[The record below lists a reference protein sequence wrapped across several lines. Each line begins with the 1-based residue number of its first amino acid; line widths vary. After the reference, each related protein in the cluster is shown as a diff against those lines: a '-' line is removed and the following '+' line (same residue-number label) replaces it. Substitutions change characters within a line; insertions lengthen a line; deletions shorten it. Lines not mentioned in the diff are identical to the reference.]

1 MPPNKLPTSGLDHAI
16 EQAGALLGVEA
27 ESIAASQHSSPH
39 KEQNQA
45 SKIQK
50 ALAVIRSMQGAQPF
64 FLGGALGP
72 ALIYAL
78 SKFPDEFHWGPVED
92 PGISM
97 GAFVVLGSFAGS
109 LVVGVATKLAS
120 IVAPTPQ
127 HYWSLLEV
135 WSKYRMRRIPP
146 EQYYEHGAALDYQ
159 WIYRDI
165 DPHERPETQADF
177 VRRVVRWRTAQKMVR
192 KRGVRKGRAKTPV
205 P

>member
-1 MPPNKLPTSGLDHAI
+1 MPPNKRSTSGLDHAI

-27 ESIAASQHSSPH
+27 ESIAALQHSSPH

-45 SKIQK
+45 SKSQK

-64 FLGGALGP
+64 LVGGALGP

-109 LVVGVATKLAS
+109 IIVGVATKLAR

-127 HYWSLLEV
+127 HYWSLLDV
-135 WSKYRMRRIPP
+135 WSKYRMGRTPP
-146 EQYYEHGAALDYQ
+146 EQYYEHGAVLDYQ
-159 WIYRDI
+159 RLYSDI
-165 DPHERPETQADF
+165 EPHVRPETQAEF
-177 VRRVVRWRTAQKMVR
+177 VRRVVRWRRAQTTVG
-192 KRGVRKGRAKTPV
+192 KRGVRKGRSKTPV